1 MRKYSPN
8 SSATPGVNLGGW
20 LVLEKWMTPS
30 VFAKTDATNEYELSQ
45 TEIGIK
51 RIQRHRQTFIQEDDI
66 KWLSRVG
73 IKLLR
78 LPIGYWAIEDQPPY
92 VSAKPQI
99 DWLMDAAERHGLKV
113 LLDLHAAPGA
123 QNASDHSGSG
133 NTNKVQW
140 YKRANRQKTTQI
152 LLNIADEYGYHPALW
167 GIELLNEPL
176 VATWYRRWQLW
187 RWTQKTSQKLRGKLP
202 PRVRIVA
209 SDCYQP
215 AWWSG
220 RIGNNT
226 LDIHHYQCFSDK
238 DNQATALAYHQKL
251 LSQQSNKYRDYSRQ
265 QPIIIGEWSAALPPR
280 IASSNTEFAH
290 CQSQLAIPSN
300 VDAWF
305 YWSYKTENPGAW
317 NFRDCYSKSW
327 FNDTRP
333 HAADQL
339 NRQKRSRLI

>member
-1 MRKYSPN
+1 MRKYNPN

-30 VFAKTDATNEYELSQ
+30 VFAETDASNEYELSQ

-51 RIQRHRQTFIQEDDI
+51 RIQRHRQAFIQEDDI

-152 LLNIADEYGYHPALW
+152 LLNVADEYGGHPALW

-202 PRVRIVA
+202 PRVRIVV

-238 DNQATALAYHQKL
+238 DNQATTLAYHQKL
-251 LSQQSNKYRDYSRQ
+251 LSQQSNRYRGYSRQ
-265 QPIIIGEWSAALPPR
+265 QPLIIGEWSAALPPR
-280 IASSNTEFAH
+280 IASDITELAH
-290 CQSQLAIPSN
+290 CQLQLAVPSN

-317 NFRDCYSKSW
+317 NFRDCYSKGW
-327 FNDTRP
+327 FNETRP
-333 HAADQL
+333 HTAA
-339 NRQKRSRLI
+339 NLIDKKDHD